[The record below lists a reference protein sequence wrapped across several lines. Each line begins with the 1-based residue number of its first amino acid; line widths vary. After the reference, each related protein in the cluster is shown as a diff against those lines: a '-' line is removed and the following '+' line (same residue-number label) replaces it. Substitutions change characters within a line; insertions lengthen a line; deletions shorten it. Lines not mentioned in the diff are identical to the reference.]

1 MTTYVDTEPQF
12 DQPWQLK
19 VFRLT
24 RLTKRIS
31 LAGIIKIKS
40 LPDGLLTA
48 LEKLPVKLRNRQLPI
63 ALKGYI
69 HPIWL
74 RYKSSDQWAIRK
86 IFIEDEYLPLEKVVS
101 APKLVIDCGANAGY
115 SSVYFLNRYPEAQ
128 VIAIEPDADN
138 IAMCRRNLSAFG
150 DRAIIIQAGVW
161 SHPAELKITGKE
173 FGQEWSLQVSEC
185 EAHEEPDVTATD
197 LSTVLTQSGFSEIDI
212 LKIDIEG
219 SEKVV
224 FAKNYEG
231 WLSKVKNL
239 AIEIHDDL
247 DRETFFKA
255 MSAYTYDLAY
265 CGELTICT
273 NIASK

>member
-1 MTTYVDTEPQF
+1 MVTHVETEPQF
-12 DQPWQLK
+12 PKPLQLK
-19 VFRLT
+19 TFRLT
-24 RLTKRIS
+24 RLTKRMS
-31 LAGIIKIKS
+31 LMGILAIKS
-40 LPDGLLTA
+40 LPDTVLSV
-48 LEKLPVKLRNRQLPI
+48 LERVQIKIRNRQFPVD
-63 ALKGYI
+63 LKGYT

-101 APKLVIDCGANAGY
+101 VPKLIIDCGANAGY
-115 SSVYFLNRYPEAQ
+115 SSVYFLNRYRSAQ

-150 DRAIIIQAGVW
+150 DRATIIQAGVW
-161 SHPAELKITGKE
+161 SHPADLKITGKE

-185 EAHEEPDVTATD
+185 EAHEVPDVTATD
-197 LSTVLTQSGFSEIDI
+197 LSTVLQQSGFSEIDI

-239 AIEIHDDL
+239 AIEIHDEV
-247 DRETFFKA
+247 DRATFFKA